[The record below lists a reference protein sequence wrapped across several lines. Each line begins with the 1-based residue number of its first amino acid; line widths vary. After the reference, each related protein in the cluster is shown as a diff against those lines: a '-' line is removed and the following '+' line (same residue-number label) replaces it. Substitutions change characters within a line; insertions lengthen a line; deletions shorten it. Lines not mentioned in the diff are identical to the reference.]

1 MDRNQELEEVVPN
14 DSDPLLGRENK
25 EAESSSSVELSAPQ
39 PATVT
44 PLEIEDEEN
53 DASSA
58 ACCRIC
64 LESESEIGDDDLTC
78 YCYLSAVFLCR
89 LNHVFRFWGCF
100 LPGPNF
106 LSDCSNKE
114 MKYDHTFWVLS
125 HFVWLSKNSPIYCIF
140 LCV

>member
-44 PLEIEDEEN
+44 PLEIEDEET
-53 DASSA
+53 DGSSA

-64 LESESEIGDDDLTC
+64 LESESEIGDDFV
-78 YCYLSAVFLCR
+78 CYLSAVFLCW
-89 LNHVFRFWGCF
+89 LNHSFRFG
-100 LPGPNF
+100 
-106 LSDCSNKE
+106 DA
-114 MKYDHTFWVLS
+114 
-125 HFVWLSKNSPIYCIF
+125 FVWC
-140 LCV
+140 